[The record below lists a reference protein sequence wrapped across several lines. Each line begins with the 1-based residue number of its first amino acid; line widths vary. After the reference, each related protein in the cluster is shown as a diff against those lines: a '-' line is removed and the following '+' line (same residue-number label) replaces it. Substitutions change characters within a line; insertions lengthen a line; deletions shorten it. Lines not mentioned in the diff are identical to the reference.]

1 MFDLLLLHPPATYR
15 SPTGL
20 SLHNMMT
27 ASVPSTPAAENYPIG
42 FLSIANYLE
51 RGGFAVGIRNLA
63 LVNPVF
69 SRMRPRLP
77 AK

>member
-27 ASVPSTPAAENYPIG
+27 ASVPSTPAAENYPLG
-42 FLSIANYLE
+42 FLSIANFLE
-51 RGGFAVGIRNLA
+51 GRGFSAGIRNLA

-69 SRMRPRLP
+69 PRMRPRLP